1 MYTVHSLHTCYGQ
14 PYTGDNA
21 IESIAKPLLLKRL
34 DYGTDFPWPQIWHC
48 PNLARERGGTGRECD
63 LPKTLEAHFKD
74 ITVKVGAL
82 QLLLNKVLSMTESN
96 VAVYYYIHH
105 NTIILAQ
112 MGMCTA
118 QNCYKTCVCTNN
130 VEITSIVTQN
140 QRMYII
146 TVILHTLR

>member
-1 MYTVHSLHTCYGQ
+1 MLRAALH
-14 PYTGDNA
+14 TGDNA
-21 IESIAKPLLLKRL
+21 IESIAKPLLLKIL

-48 PNLARERGGTGRECD
+48 PNLVQERGGTGREWVWPSQD
-63 LPKTLEAHFKD
+63 PR
-74 ITVKVGAL
+74 GAPQGHHCQGKCL
-82 QLLLNKVLSMTESN
+82 TTSVIDKVLSITESN

-118 QNCYKTCVCTNN
+118 QRCYKTYVCTNN
-130 VEITSIVTQN
+130 VERTSIVTQN
-140 QRMYII
+140 QRMLII